1 MKRYVTSLPL
11 KELIK
16 CLTAPCL
23 TRGINTKVMIRVQ
36 KFKFGNR
43 FESLET
49 KNISVLKQALTGYRY
64 CSGNLYMSTKFVGE
78 YAIVEFLDIH
88 GDVVK
93 YI

>member
-1 MKRYVTSLPL
+1 MKRYVTSLQL
-11 KELIK
+11 KELDK

-23 TRGINTKVMIRVQ
+23 SRGIKYKVMIKIQ

-49 KNISVLKQALTGYRY
+49 KNISVAKQALTGYRY
-64 CSGNLYMSTKFVGE
+64 CSGNLYMSTKYVGE
-78 YAIVEFLDIH
+78 YAIVEFLDIN

>member
-1 MKRYVTSLPL
+1 MFNRPVLS
-11 KELIK
+11 
-16 CLTAPCL
+16 
-23 TRGINTKVMIRVQ
+23 RGTKYKVMIKIQ

-49 KNISVLKQALTGYRY
+49 KNISVAKQALTGYRY
-64 CSGNLYMSTKFVGE
+64 CSGNLYMSTKYVGE
-78 YAIVEFLDIH
+78 YAIVEFLDIN

>member
-1 MKRYVTSLPL
+1 M
-11 KELIK
+11 IK
-16 CLTAPCL
+16 
-23 TRGINTKVMIRVQ
+23 IQ

-49 KNISVLKQALTGYRY
+49 KNLSVAKQALTSYRY
-64 CSGNLYMSTKFVGE
+64 CSGNLYMSTKYAGE
-78 YAIVEFLDIH
+78 YAIVEWLDIY